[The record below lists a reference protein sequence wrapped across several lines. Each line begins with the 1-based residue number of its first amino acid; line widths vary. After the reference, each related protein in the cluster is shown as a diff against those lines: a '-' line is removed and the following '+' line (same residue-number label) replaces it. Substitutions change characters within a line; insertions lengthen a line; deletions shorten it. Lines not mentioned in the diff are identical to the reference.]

1 MNKKT
6 MILIMVVS
14 ITVVLFMSLWS
25 MSAKEN
31 SEKILLF
38 TPLPL
43 LCVIASL
50 LRLLLKAQKEK
61 ELRLINTMPLF
72 YMREET
78 VLDENGKIVDL
89 IYRDVNDRFATEILK
104 REDCIGKFN
113 SELFPDSMLIFLQ
126 NSNLAKQTEKPVNF
140 QYYYSDND
148 TFFEIMVL
156 PSEEGRFMEY
166 FCMDYKAI
174 QSKKG
179 TERIFRENGA
189 CSGSFQCVSVAM
201 EY

>member
-50 LRLLLKAQKEK
+50 LRLLLKAQ
-61 ELRLINTMPLF
+61 R
-72 YMREET
+72 
-78 VLDENGKIVDL
+78 
-89 IYRDVNDRFATEILK
+89 K
-104 REDCIGKFN
+104 RN
-113 SELFPDSMLIFLQ
+113 
-126 NSNLAKQTEKPVNF
+126 
-140 QYYYSDND
+140 
-148 TFFEIMVL
+148 
-156 PSEEGRFMEY
+156 
-166 FCMDYKAI
+166 
-174 QSKKG
+174 
-179 TERIFRENGA
+179 
-189 CSGSFQCVSVAM
+189 CVSSIQCHCFICVRKPCWMRMAKL
-201 EY
+201 

>member
-50 LRLLLKAQKEK
+50 CASFEGAKGKGIASHQYNA
-61 ELRLINTMPLF
+61 I
-72 YMREET
+72 
-78 VLDENGKIVDL
+78 VL
-89 IYRDVNDRFATEILK
+89 YA
-104 REDCIGKFN
+104 
-113 SELFPDSMLIFLQ
+113 
-126 NSNLAKQTEKPVNF
+126 
-140 QYYYSDND
+140 
-148 TFFEIMVL
+148 
-156 PSEEGRFMEY
+156 
-166 FCMDYKAI
+166 
-174 QSKKG
+174 
-179 TERIFRENGA
+179 
-189 CSGSFQCVSVAM
+189 
-201 EY
+201 